1 MGYCY
6 IRKFTLLIMKQTTEE
21 LKETLQQIVDT
32 YNKAVKTQQDC
43 KNKIIALD
51 AVIKDRELEDG
62 DTEDTSS

>member
-1 MGYCY
+1 
-6 IRKFTLLIMKQTTEE
+6 MKQTTEE